1 MEGMAGR
8 WYDYAAGPAIGIIYN
23 ISWPPGASHW
33 PPTTKLKISLVTC
46 LPSDQ
51 LGPWIAA
58 ACHIAAVFPATLVNA
73 RRPHARAGRQHAVL
87 NCCIAV
93 GPVSEYG
100 ASVCGLKGYAGS
112 PSPRLPVSPSPRLPV
127 SRFPSNARV
136 TRSPPLRLS
145 EPFLSRFQQDR
156 WKATRVAPSARKE
169 RSLETDESAYSSRV
183 SAPSP
188 LWGSIASPKWCP

>member
-112 PSPRLPVSPSPRLPV
+112 PSPRLPVSPSPG
-127 SRFPSNARV
+127 
-136 TRSPPLRLS
+136 SPPTRGLRALRPCGCPKGS
-145 EPFLSRFQQDR
+145 SSLGSRKTR
-156 WKATRVAPSARKE
+156 WKAQRGKRGV
-169 RSLETDESAYSSRV
+169 ETDESAYSSRV